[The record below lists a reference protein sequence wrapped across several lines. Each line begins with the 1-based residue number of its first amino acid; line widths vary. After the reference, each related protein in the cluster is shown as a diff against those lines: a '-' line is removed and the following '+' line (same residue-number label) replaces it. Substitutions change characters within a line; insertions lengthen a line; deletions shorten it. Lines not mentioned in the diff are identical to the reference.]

1 MARKKEKVE
10 EKEEKRKVEEKRAI
24 TGELVLKDGN
34 REGKLAIVKLAEE
47 VNIEQDHEANINAIN
62 FNGKLEVANPSTV
75 DRLWDINLT
84 LKNVE
89 GINLESNEIKIKE
102 LGITDKDNVES
113 KEFQLS
119 GEAQSLLLI
128 KEYINTMPNADDI
141 LTKSDI
147 EADLLKL
154 KDKSKRKNTKSAED
168 KEKYD
173 AAVESSLESYGIS
186 IKKINNVNFAI
197 GLYSLFE
204 KPVKEIQLTKTISEK
219 FENTKII
226 KASIGDTKVEGNK
239 LIWTIDEL
247 EPETLALLRFSSDIQ
262 IETKDAV
269 KTGTIEGSYKAA
281 SSFTGGLE
289 IEKFE
294 AYTNN
299 KHHIDMIEKDDAP
312 GVWDCNFLF
321 ENPSEFK
328 IEVYNVDIHPSEK
341 AETKF
346 ITIEKENAPI
356 LPAGA
361 QWKSDTWQY
370 ESEDYPSFRK
380 EVNFK
385 VLAELQADVKG
396 TIAIGEVE
404 LVLASITG
412 TVSYKVPGIP
422 VTKAIKGREGEAA
435 EVAPGEEVEVAEK
448 GEILEIKIPSFKET
462 EIEATLSLTNDGSA
476 PLNEIRMTQL
486 NFKDK
491 FKPPNPK
498 DPEHPD
504 QIKLLWDGKEV
515 DLPPDAVR
523 IDKESVHIELDNL
536 KDKPTG
542 MLESGSTIEV
552 KYPIHAESPDKDA
565 QFETDV
571 AYNANTL
578 PLGTELEYI
587 PIPEEIPVLKVVHFR
602 RKYRLGKKIIP
613 IGEFGSYKIIIEYE
627 NLGTEPLKNYSIVDK
642 VPDNFKYSEFS
653 MEPEITDEKGTD
665 TLKWKIE
672 DLNEAE
678 KLEISYEINGKG
690 EYRPSDAQLT
700 F

>member
-1 MARKKEKVE
+1 LARKKEKVE
-10 EKEEKRKVEEKRAI
+10 EKEEKRKTEEKRDI
-24 TGELVLKDGN
+24 KGELVLKDGN
-34 REGKLAIVKLAEE
+34 KEGKLAVVKLAEE
-47 VNIEQDHEANINAIN
+47 VNVEQDHEANINAIN
-62 FNGKLEVANPSTV
+62 FSGKLEVVNPSTI

-89 GINLESNEIKIKE
+89 GINLKSNEIKIKE
-102 LGITDKDNVES
+102 LGITNEDNVES

-154 KDKSKRKNTKSAED
+154 KDKGKGKKKKTESEED

-173 AAVESSLESYGIS
+173 AAVGSSLESYGIS
-186 IKKINNVNFAI
+186 IKKLNNVNFAI

-226 KASIGDTKVEGNK
+226 KTSIGDTKIEGNK

-247 EPETLALLRFSSDIQ
+247 EPETIALLRFSSDIQ
-262 IETKDAV
+262 VETKDAV

-328 IEVYNVDIHPSEK
+328 IELYNVDIHPSEK
-341 AETKF
+341 ADTKF

-361 QWKSDTWQY
+361 QWKSDVWQY

-385 VLAELQADVKG
+385 VLEELQAEVKG
-396 TIAIGEVE
+396 SIAIGEVE

-412 TVSYKVPGIP
+412 KVSYEVPGI
-422 VTKAIKGREGEAA
+422 
-435 EVAPGEEVEVAEK
+435 PGEEVEVAEK
-448 GEILEIKIPSFKET
+448 GKILEIRIPSYKET
-462 EIEATLSLTNDGSA
+462 EIEATLALTNDGSA
-476 PLNEIRMTQL
+476 PLNEIRITQL

-491 FKPPNPK
+491 FNPPESN
-498 DPEHPD
+498 EV
-504 QIKLLWDGKEV
+504 KLLWDGKEI
-515 DLPPDAVR
+515 DLPPDAIR
-523 IDKESVHIELDNL
+523 IDKESIHLDLDKL
-536 KDKPTG
+536 KDKPSG
-542 MLESGSTIEV
+542 MLEPDSTIEL
-552 KYPIHAESPDKDA
+552 KFPIHAVSPEKDT

-571 AYNANTL
+571 VYNANTF

-587 PIPEEIPVLKVVHFR
+587 PKPEEIPVLKVVTVR
-602 RKYRLGKKIIP
+602 RKYRLGKKVIP

-627 NLGTEPLKNYSIVDK
+627 NLGTDPLKNYTIVDK
-642 VPDNFKYSEFS
+642 VPDKFKYSEFS
-653 MEPEITDEKGTD
+653 TKPEITDEKGSD

-672 DLNEAE
+672 ELTEAE